1 MKIRVYLDA
10 TIEEFFYRTND
21 ELFTA
26 CRNFEFYEFNWKFV

>member
-10 TIEEFFYRTND
+10 TIEEFFYRTNT

-26 CRNFEFYEFNWKFV
+26 CANFEYCDFNWEVV